1 MQVLRNALFIAYGNA
16 NFTRSAF
23 LKHAKSFEDAD
34 DQTATAGVSTDARRL
49 DEVRNAE
56 AEVRHDG
63 ATGAEPAAA
72 DARGRRDMQ
81 GRVCVVTGGNQGIG
95 RAAATAMAQRGATV
109 HIVCRNEARGAAA
122 ASEIAAQTGN
132 DQVFLQLCD
141 LSSLSQVHSPRGLTI
156 LVWPFPPFY
165 LKRAF
170 PALPSRQ
177 LCDLSSLSQVRSL
190 ADRLAEL
197 NTPIHVLVNNAGVM
211 EHEKKTSPDGF
222 ELNFAVNVLGTF
234 VLTEALLPLL
244 QRAASES
251 KVITVA
257 TGGILTQPLSTD
269 LQMEDTK
276 FDGTDAYARN
286 KRVQVALTEKWA
298 ELYGVQP
305 GVGFYSMH
313 PGWVDTAVLQT
324 SMPGFYNTSK
334 ASLRRPDEF
343 KTSLR
348 RPEEGADTI
357 AWLASQPESKLVNG
371 GFYFDRRVASKH
383 LPFAGTE
390 YKKEVVDEIY
400 TKLKELAKITK
411 E

>member
-1 MQVLRNALFIAYGNA
+1 VLRNALFLAYGNA

-34 DQTATAGVSTDARRL
+34 DHAATVGVTSDARH
-49 DEVRNAE
+49 AE
-56 AEVRHDG
+56 AEARHGG
-63 ATGAEPAAA
+63 AAAAEPAAT
-72 DARGRRDMQ
+72 DAGGRRDMQ

-141 LSSLSQVHSPRGLTI
+141 LSSL
-156 LVWPFPPFY
+156 
-165 LKRAF
+165 A
-170 PALPSRQ
+170 
-177 LCDLSSLSQVRSL
+177 QVRSL
-190 ADRLAEL
+190 ADRLAGL
-197 NTPIHVLVNNAGVM
+197 DTPIHVLVNNAGVM
-211 EHEKKTSPDGF
+211 ENEKKMSPDGF

-244 QRAASES
+244 KRAAPEA

-269 LQMEDTK
+269 LQMENTK

-305 GVGFYSMH
+305 GGVGFYSMH

-324 SMPGFYNTSK
+324 SMPGFYNTFK
-334 ASLRRPDEF
+334 A
-343 KTSLR
+343 SLR

-357 AWLASQPESKLVNG
+357 VWLASQPESKLVNG
-371 GFYFDRRVASKH
+371 GFYFDRQVASKH

-400 TKLKELAKITK
+400 SKLKELAKITK

>member
-141 LSSLSQVHSPRGLTI
+141 LSSLSQV
-156 LVWPFPPFY
+156 
-165 LKRAF
+165 
-170 PALPSRQ
+170 
-177 LCDLSSLSQVRSL
+177 RSL

-286 KRVQVALTEKWA
+286 KRVQIQGLAEKA
-298 ELYGVQP
+298 
-305 GVGFYSMH
+305 
-313 PGWVDTAVLQT
+313 
-324 SMPGFYNTSK
+324 
-334 ASLRRPDEF
+334 
-343 KTSLR
+343 
-348 RPEEGADTI
+348 
-357 AWLASQPESKLVNG
+357 
-371 GFYFDRRVASKH
+371 RRVRQI
-383 LPFAGTE
+383 P
-390 YKKEVVDEIY
+390 
-400 TKLKELAKITK
+400 
-411 E
+411 

>member
-1 MQVLRNALFIAYGNA
+1 MQVLRNALFLAYGNA

-23 LKHAKSFEDAD
+23 LKRAKSFEDAD
-34 DQTATAGVSTDARRL
+34 EKAAESAGAVAP
-49 DEVRNAE
+49 
-56 AEVRHDG
+56 
-63 ATGAEPAAA
+63 EPAAAA
-72 DARGRRDMQ
+72 DARRQRDME

-132 DQVFLQLCD
+132 DQVFLQVCD
-141 LSSLSQVHSPRGLTI
+141 LSSLAQIRALVTRLVSLDSP
-156 LVWPFPPFY
+156 V
-165 LKRAF
+165 
-170 PALPSRQ
+170 
-177 LCDLSSLSQVRSL
+177 
-190 ADRLAEL
+190 
-197 NTPIHVLVNNAGVM
+197 HVLVNNAGVM
-211 EHEKKTSPDGF
+211 EHERKTSPDGF

-244 QRAASES
+244 QRAAPEA

-269 LQMEDTK
+269 LQMENAN

-298 ELYGVQP
+298 ELYGVQAG

-324 SMPGFYNTSK
+324 SMPGFYNT
-334 ASLRRPDEF
+334 F

-348 RPEEGADTI
+348 KPEEGADTI
-357 AWLASQPESKLVNG
+357 VWLARQPESKLVNG
-371 GFYFDRRVASKH
+371 SFYFDRQVASKH
-383 LPFAGTE
+383 LPLAGTE
-390 YKKEVVDEIY
+390 HKKEDVDEIY
-400 TKLKELAKITK
+400 TKLKHLAEVSTEK
-411 E
+411 EQ

>member
-1 MQVLRNALFIAYGNA
+1 MQVLRNALFLAYGNA

-34 DQTATAGVSTDARRL
+34 NQAATAGVTSDARRP
-49 DEVRNAE
+49 DEARNAE
-56 AEVRHDG
+56 AEVRHGG
-63 ATGAEPAAA
+63 AAAAEPVPA

-122 ASEIAAQTGN
+122 ATEIAAQTGN

-141 LSSLSQVHSPRGLTI
+141 LSSL
-156 LVWPFPPFY
+156 
-165 LKRAF
+165 A
-170 PALPSRQ
+170 
-177 LCDLSSLSQVRSL
+177 QVRSL
-190 ADRLAEL
+190 ADRLAGL
-197 NTPIHVLVNNAGVM
+197 DTPIHVLVNNAGIM
-211 EHEKKTSPDGF
+211 EHEKKMSPDGF

-244 QRAASES
+244 QRAAPEA

-269 LQMEDTK
+269 LQMEETK

-305 GVGFYSMH
+305 GIEFYSMH

-324 SMPGFYNTSK
+324 SMPGFYNT
-334 ASLRRPDEF
+334 F
-343 KTSLR
+343 KSSLR

-357 AWLASQPESKLVNG
+357 VWLASQPNSKLVNG
-371 GFYFDRRVASKH
+371 AFYFDRQVASKH

-390 YKKEVVDEIY
+390 YKRETVDEIY
-400 TKLKELAKITK
+400 TKLKELAKTAK